1 MTQPSDADLNEDWLK
16 TTSWDLRFYTLPGL
30 LAYLNCTNAPTGEQV
45 ERVRQFIQLPA
56 WLAAPARLIEEVS
69 DFLH

>member
-16 TTSWDLRFYTLPGL
+16 TMSWDLGFRTLPGL

-45 ERVRQFIQLPA
+45 ERVRKFIQLPA
-56 WLAAPARLIEEVS
+56 WQAAPAQLIQEVS
-69 DFLH
+69 DFLR